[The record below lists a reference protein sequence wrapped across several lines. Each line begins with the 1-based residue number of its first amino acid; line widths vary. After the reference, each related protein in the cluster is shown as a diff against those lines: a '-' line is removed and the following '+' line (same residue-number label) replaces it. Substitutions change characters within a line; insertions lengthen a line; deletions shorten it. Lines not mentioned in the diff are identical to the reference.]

1 MTKNKGINKK
11 MTKNRE
17 SLAQSFIVFNTQN
30 YHLVHTKS
38 QQRVQAFDDVL
49 QNIQPLK

>member
-1 MTKNKGINKK
+1 MTKNKGINKQ

-30 YHLVHTKS
+30 YHLAHIKPE
-38 QQRVQAFDDVL
+38 QRVQAFDDVS